1 MENTPLM
8 LAMASGLAAQQREN
22 NYQISQSII
31 AAESAEKKVKND
43 AKLADAEKKDLSEQS
58 NGWRELALD
67 RKNEINLQKQQI
79 ANLNAEIEQK
89 DRDIEELASELQK
102 CLDRLQDTQ

>member
-1 MENTPLM
+1 M
-8 LAMASGLAAQQREN
+8 
-22 NYQISQSII
+22 
-31 AAESAEKKVKND
+31 KND
-43 AKLADAEKKDLSEQS
+43 AKLADAEKKDLSEQI
-58 NGWRELALD
+58 NGWRELALY
-67 RKNEINLQKQQI
+67 RKNEINLLKQQI